1 MIRSEEYDVSIVGG
15 GIVGLA
21 TAMHLASRS
30 SGSLVVLEAEDRL
43 AAHQSG
49 HNSGVIHSGL
59 YYQPGS
65 LKARY
70 CVEGRAALLRFC
82 RERGIRYELPG
93 KLIVARHED
102 ELPALSELEQRGCA
116 NGLRGIRILGR
127 DALREREPHVSGA
140 AALFV
145 PETGIV
151 DFAEVAHA
159 FAAVVR
165 EAGGQI
171 RTGAR
176 LRRVRR
182 KRGMLQL
189 ETSSG
194 QITCRNLINCGGLY
208 SDRIARMC
216 GVDPGL
222 QIIPFRGEYYKL
234 IPRRRHLVRNLV
246 YPVPDPRFPFLG
258 VHFTRTIL
266 GEVQAGPNAVL
277 ALKRE
282 GYHRSSFSPADVLD
296 FLSYRG
302 FWRLTRNYW
311 RTGIDEF
318 RRSLSKRVFTE
329 ALRSL
334 VPELGEGDLQS
345 AAAGVRA
352 QAVGP
357 DGRMIDDFRIVHAE
371 RTVHVLNAPS
381 PAATAAI
388 SIGQHIADLARAHF
402 CDR

>member
-1 MIRSEEYDVSIVGG
+1 
-15 GIVGLA
+15 
-21 TAMHLASRS
+21 
-30 SGSLVVLEAEDRL
+30 
-43 AAHQSG
+43 
-49 HNSGVIHSGL
+49 
-59 YYQPGS
+59 
-65 LKARY
+65 
-70 CVEGRAALLRFC
+70 
-82 RERGIRYELPG
+82 
-93 KLIVARHED
+93 
-102 ELPALSELEQRGCA
+102 
-116 NGLRGIRILGR
+116 
-127 DALREREPHVSGA
+127 LREREPHVAGA

-234 IPRRRHLVRNLV
+234 IRHRRHLVRNLV

-311 RTGIDEF
+311 RTGIGEF